1 MSYQNEMMKL
11 NKRADETREDL
22 STASVLFDYFA
33 TQFSAERRYR
43 DIDWFMPSATTS
55 FSLAY
60 MPDGGA
66 RA

>member
-33 TQFSAERRYR
+33 TQFSAERRYQR
-43 DIDWFMPSATTS
+43 
-55 FSLAY
+55 Y
-60 MPDGGA
+60 
-66 RA
+66 